1 MLKIFAAVAKALVYE
16 AICVVIALLG
26 FISQCSRITYT
37 LRLLNKA
44 RLALTASITLLKHF

>member
-44 RLALTASITLLKHF
+44 RLALTVSITLPQRC